1 MSMKKNKIL
10 VGLSALLLSLTL
22 GGCGSNQASHPADK
36 QQSIAAKTISNQA
49 QNQANFQTFPAYTS
63 GSDPVVTVNNNQSTL
78 NPSDWKENEVVYSK
92 RDDLGRTS
100 SPAIAYLEQR
110 NVANDSLRTEQ
121 TVKPT
126 GWHQKK
132 GSNGEMILN
141 RGHIIAYS
149 LSKGISTNGTYDPK
163 QQSGDQNN
171 PNNLFTQTAF
181 CNQELQTVYETKVR
195 QALEQDKQVIYEVQ
209 PIFQG
214 RDLMP
219 YGVHMQAISTDK
231 SLNFN
236 VFIYNVQ
243 PGFDFNYATGESTAD
258 PQMQVPKIPGSP
270 TFNDNNQNNNDHNQD
285 NNNQHRNHPY
295 AHAAA
300 RGAAAAVGYHVVRHA
315 LAHHRR

>member
-1 MSMKKNKIL
+1 MKRNKIL
-10 VGLSALLLSLTL
+10 VGLSALLLAFTL
-22 GGCGSNQASHPADK
+22 GGCSSNQANHPADK
-36 QQSIAAKTISNQA
+36 QQSIVAKTISNQN

-132 GSNGEMILN
+132 GPNGEMILN

-181 CNQELQTVYETKVR
+181 CNQELQTVYEAKVR
-195 QALEQDKQVIYEVQ
+195 QALEQDKKVIYEVQ

-214 RDLMP
+214 QDLIS

-243 PGFDFNYATGESTAD
+243 PGFDFNYATGESTTD

-270 TFNDNNQNNNDHNQD
+270 TFNDNN
-285 NNNQHRNHPY
+285 
-295 AHAAA
+295 
-300 RGAAAAVGYHVVRHA
+300 
-315 LAHHRR
+315 

>member
-1 MSMKKNKIL
+1 MKKNKIL
-10 VGLSALLLSLTL
+10 LGLSALLLAVTL
-22 GGCGSNQASHPADK
+22 GGCGNKQATNTSNDR
-36 QQSIAAKTISNQA
+36 QQSIATQTINKQQ
-49 QNQANFQTFPAYTS
+49 QNQADLTTLSDYVS
-63 GSDPVVTVNNNQSTL
+63 GSNPVITVNDNQATL
-78 NPSDWKENEVVYSK
+78 NPNDWKTNEVVYSK

-110 NVANDSLRTEQ
+110 NAANDSLRTEQ

-132 GSNGEMILN
+132 DANGEMILN

-149 LSKGISTNGTYDPK
+149 LSKGITTNGTYDPS

-195 QALEQDKQVIYEVQ
+195 QALEQGKRVIYEVQ
-209 PIFQG
+209 PIFKG

-219 YGVHMQAISTDK
+219 YGVHMQAISTDN

-236 VFIYNVQ
+236 VFLYNVQ
-243 PGFDFNYATGESTAD
+243 PGYTFNYATGESTTD
-258 PQMQVPKIPGSP
+258 PQMNVPKIPGSP
-270 TFNDNNQNNNDHNQD
+270 TFNDDNQQNKQTT
-285 NNNQHRNHPY
+285 HRNHPY
-295 AHAAA
+295 AKAAA
-300 RGAAAAVGYHVVRHA
+300 RGAAAAVGYHVAHKVLTH
-315 LAHHRR
+315 HHRY